1 MEKYSRTLGNILTQ
15 SLKKFVTPDS
25 LPDER
30 LYYNIAQTVL
40 EPMLK
45 DNYEFVN
52 DLASQVQKSIDSKAK
67 IQLNPQKAIYPIE
80 RINQVI
86 NAVSDVNAEWETIQ
100 RRLDSPVCTV
110 TESFYDDYV
119 KENAKFRNDSGL
131 NCYITRTASANC
143 CKWCSSL
150 AGRYAYSDAP
160 PDIYRRHDNCTCTV
174 TFENGKTRQDV
185 WSKKTWEVKETPKEN
200 YKPKKFSNEQAKAVQ
215 QENLQYKGIKNNLIS
230 EKLVD
235 NPEKSGIMKKR
246 DGKDRANEFSANWSK
261 ASLKEFVEKFKLDK
275 KSEVNPTGKI
285 IYSSDYTN
293 ITVVYDVNGNYFR
306 IQDKTIPQDKRS
318 AYLDINGNSAQNIV
332 ENGKTRGRTKKEFQR
347 DTHFL
352 NTDNKE

>member
-1 MEKYSRTLGNILTQ
+1 MLEKIKVDFSSEYKSNSDIKSILEKVSKGTANLIDVEKYSRTLGNILSQ

-67 IQLNPQKAIYPIE
+67 IQLTPQKAIYPIE

-86 NAVSDVNAEWETIQ
+86 NAVSDVKAEWETIQ

-119 KENAKFRNDSGL
+119 KENAKFKNDSGL

-185 WSKKTWEVKETPKEN
+185 WSKKTWQVKETSKEN
-200 YKPKKFSNEQAKAVQ
+200 YKPVKLSRKQAKALEQ
-215 QENLQYKGIKNNLIS
+215 KNLQYKGIDIAGR
-230 EKLVD
+230 
-235 NPEKSGIMKKR
+235 SGIIESGGKITDSNFTQIEKFEQKTKDFYNARILNNDDVKAIVQNTDFDYDDILAIKNHIMIQEHLFSDGSIRKFDPDIDPR
-246 DGKDRANEFSANWSK
+246 LLLGKD
-261 ASLKEFVEKFKLDK
+261 
-275 KSEVNPTGKI
+275 
-285 IYSSDYTN
+285 
-293 ITVVYDVNGNYFR
+293 
-306 IQDKTIPQDKRS
+306 
-318 AYLDINGNSAQNIV
+318 
-332 ENGKTRGRTKKEFQR
+332 
-347 DTHFL
+347 
-352 NTDNKE
+352 